1 MLRAASRRAAFAAG
15 TFNRMSR
22 TRRTALAALGPALGV
37 VLGLSAA
44 CGSNQS
50 ASDGGVGA
58 TIEPTPTTSTPT
70 APTPTSAPATST
82 PTATPTPTPTRTRTP
97 RPSPTPAG
105 GDGDSQGHAAPAT
118 AGGGVCGHLGAD
130 QVGAILGVTVT
141 GSAVSGE
148 TGCEFKQAGARG
160 MAVTVLDKSSSAAG
174 GMAGAKNEA
183 NSAVEGEP
191 QDVPGIGSAA
201 FVVTGSMFGGPDVN
215 AAGATQ
221 VGGRILSAYLV
232 QHAGLAEPKV
242 RGLETDLLRL
252 VARAGA

>member
-1 MLRAASRRAAFAAG
+1 M
-15 TFNRMSR
+15 
-22 TRRTALAALGPALGV
+22 
-37 VLGLSAA
+37 
-44 CGSNQS
+44 
-50 ASDGGVGA
+50 
-58 TIEPTPTTSTPT
+58 EPTPTTS
-70 APTPTSAPATST
+70 TPTSAPATST
-82 PTATPTPTPTRTRTP
+82 PSTSTPTTSTPTPTHTRTP
-97 RPSPTPAG
+97 KPSPSAAG
-105 GDGDSQGHAAPAT
+105 GDGDSQGHAAPST

-148 TGCEFKQAGARG
+148 TGCTFKQAGTRG
-160 MAVTVLDKSSSAAG
+160 MAVTVLDKSTSAAG

-221 VGGRILSAYLV
+221 VGGRIRSVYLV
-232 QHAGLAEPKV
+232 QHAGLAEPEV

-252 VARAGA
+252 VARAGS